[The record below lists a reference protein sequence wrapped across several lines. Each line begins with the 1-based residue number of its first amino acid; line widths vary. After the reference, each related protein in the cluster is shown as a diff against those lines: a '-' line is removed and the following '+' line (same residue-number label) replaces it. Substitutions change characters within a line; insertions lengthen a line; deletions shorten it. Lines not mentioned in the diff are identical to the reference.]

1 MSQRERNRQVVR
13 EFYELAFERK
23 RPVEA
28 AQRFFGDR
36 YIQHNPFVADG
47 IEGFTAFFEGSA
59 ERRRDDYRQRIL
71 RVIADE
77 ELVAVHATIHRS
89 VDDRGIV
96 LVDIFRLE
104 DGKIVEHWDVYKDIP
119 DPAGIPH
126 DNGVL

>member
-1 MSQRERNRQVVR
+1 LSHRERNRQVVR
-13 EFYELAFERK
+13 DFYVLAFEQK
-23 RPVEA
+23 RPTEA
-28 AQRFFGDR
+28 ADRYFGDR

-47 IEGFTAFFEGSA
+47 IDGFKAFFENSTQ
-59 ERRRDDYRQRIL
+59 RRNDDYQQRIL
-71 RVIADE
+71 RIVADE

-89 VDDRGIV
+89 ADDRGIV

-126 DNGVL
+126 ENGVL